1 MTATRRFLQI
11 FMCAAFAALLGM
23 PVPSSAQQTP
33 PPVGGST
40 PPAVAAPAANPA
52 PVAPPAIKPVVEPPV
67 VKKENRGEAFA
78 APTFRDM
85 AIASVML
92 GAFDGDSNQVIDEYA
107 KLIYCP
113 LYREKFKSDFEWN
126 NIRRELDN
134 KIKSKREYYR
144 TNYEMTGVV
153 YLGRYS
159 FETQDFPFIKNTAI
173 VNVGSLTMLA
183 VSERGDEVVS
193 EACVAGKRNEEPF
206 FPSSYIFLMQQPL
219 TLDRIKMPMDEAEKL
234 LKRMDVMNNKERAL
248 YVRFRVRLLGT
259 AGVLSRGR
267 SRLMLRGELASID
280 IFYDQ
285 EMTKHFA
292 TVALK

>member
-1 MTATRRFLQI
+1 M
-11 FMCAAFAALLGM
+11 
-23 PVPSSAQQTP
+23 
-33 PPVGGST
+33 
-40 PPAVAAPAANPA
+40 N
-52 PVAPPAIKPVVEPPV
+52 
-67 VKKENRGEAFA
+67 KENRGEAFA

-92 GAFDGDSNQVIDEYA
+92 GAYDTNDNRVIDEYA
-107 KLIYCP
+107 KLMYCT

-144 TNYEMTGVV
+144 TNYELTGIL

-159 FETQDFPFIKNTAI
+159 FETQDFPFIKDTAL
-173 VNVGSLTMLA
+173 VNVGSLSLLTLA
-183 VSERGDEVVS
+183 RRSPEVLTDLCLSRDEES
-193 EACVAGKRNEEPF
+193 F
-206 FPSSYIFLMQQPL
+206 FPSNYIFVMRQPL

-234 LKRMDVMNNKERAL
+234 LKRMDMMNNKDRSL
-248 YVRFRVRLLGT
+248 FVRFRL
-259 AGVLSRGR
+259 
-267 SRLMLRGELASID
+267 RLMGAGGLDDRGGGRLMMRGELVSVD
-280 IFYDQ
+280 IFYDK